1 MTYALIDE
9 HRRSY
14 DVVAMCTVLK
24 VSRAGY
30 YAWRKRRAAGHQ
42 SARATEDARL
52 LTLVRDAHAESDRT
66 YGAPRV
72 HEELRAQGERV
83 AKKRVARLMRADG
96 LVARPA
102 PRRRPVTTDS
112 DHGQPV
118 APNLLGR
125 RFGVDQVPGLNRVWI
140 GDITYIPTR
149 EGWLYLAVLLDLK
162 SRRVVGWA
170 TRANLE
176 ATLAL
181 DALRWALADRRPAPG
196 LLCHSDQGSQY
207 ASNDYQAMLAT
218 HGLVCSMSRRGNCYD
233 NAAAESFFA
242 TLEHELLT
250 GADFRSRAE
259 ARQAIF
265 RYIEGWYN
273 RRRRHSTLG
282 YVSPLQY
289 EQQLAEAQQRA
300 A

>member
-1 MTYALIDE
+1 MKYACIDE
-9 HRRSY
+9 HRGSY
-14 DVVAMCTVLK
+14 DVVAMCTVLR
-24 VSRAGY
+24 VSKSGY
-30 YAWRKRRAAGHQ
+30 YAWRQRREAGHR
-42 SARATEDARL
+42 SARAAEDARL
-52 LTLVRDAHAESDRT
+52 LALVRDAHQASGRT

-72 HEELRAQGERV
+72 HEELREQGERV
-83 AKKRVARLMRADG
+83 ARKRVARLMRAGG

-102 PRRRPVTTDS
+102 SRRRPVTTDS

-125 RFGVDQVPGLNRVWI
+125 RFGVDEIAGLNRVWV
-140 GDITYIPTR
+140 GDITYVPTR
-149 EGWLYLAVLLDLK
+149 EGWLYLAVVLDLK

-176 ATLAL
+176 AALAL
-181 DALRWALADRRPAPG
+181 DALRWALADRRPAAG
-196 LLCHSDQGSQY
+196 LLMHSDQGSQY
-207 ASNDYQAMLAT
+207 VANDYQAMLAA
-218 HGLVCSMSRRGNCYD
+218 HGLVCSMSRRGNCWD
-233 NAAAESFFA
+233 NAVAESFFS
-242 TLEHELLT
+242 TLEHELLA

-282 YVSPLQY
+282 YVSPVQY
-289 EQQLAEAQQRA
+289 EQQLVEERRA